1 MRRLIPVALI
11 LALLLAACGAPE
23 SGIEGV
29 TAENYPRIN
38 GSEDA
43 MPLIQPAFETVHTQY
58 SGGDYPTEALGAE
71 ESYEALLAGE
81 LDLVIAPYPG
91 EDVLAAAES
100 AGAELEP
107 QALEYGGLYAVT
119 LAGLSEDDPAR
130 LVAGWL
136 LSDEAAAE
144 IEPALA

>member
-43 MPLIQPAFETVHTQY
+43 MPLIQLVFERVHTQY
-58 SGGDYPTEALGAE
+58 SGGDYPTEALGAK

-81 LDLVIAPYPG
+81 LDLVIAPYPD
-91 EDVLAAAES
+91 EAVLAAAES

-144 IEPALA
+144 IEPTLA

>member
-1 MRRLIPVALI
+1 MRRLMPIALI

-43 MPLIQPAFETVHTQY
+43 MPLIQLVFERVHTQY

-100 AGAELEP
+100 ANKELEP

>member
-1 MRRLIPVALI
+1 M
-11 LALLLAACGAPE
+11 
-23 SGIEGV
+23 
-29 TAENYPRIN
+29 
-38 GSEDA
+38 
-43 MPLIQPAFETVHTQY
+43 
-58 SGGDYPTEALGAE
+58 
-71 ESYEALLAGE
+71 
-81 LDLVIAPYPG
+81 
-91 EDVLAAAES
+91 
-100 AGAELEP
+100 ELEP

>member
-43 MPLIQPAFETVHTQY
+43 MPLIQLAFETVHTQY

-81 LDLVIAPYPG
+81 LELVIAPYPG

-100 AGAELEP
+100 AGMELEP
-107 QALEYGGLYAVT
+107 QALEYGALYAVT

-130 LVAGWL
+130 LVADWL

>member
-43 MPLIQPAFETVHTQY
+43 MPLIQLVFERVHTQY

-81 LDLVIAPYPG
+81 LELVIAPYPG

-100 AGAELEP
+100 AGMELEP

-144 IEPALA
+144 IEPTLA